1 VRFLREELHT
11 LTGVYALDALDG
23 AERDRFEHHLHR
35 CPQCDNEV
43 RGMRETA
50 GRLGMAV
57 AAVPPAH
64 LRERVLAAVA
74 NTRQLPPETQQLPA
88 RGSVLSRWSRRSLRS
103 RESGRAGKPFRSR
116 PQPQRTGGYGRARDG
131 WFPRPTALL
140 AAAAAAV
147 AIVLGVTQVVTQHE
161 LGHARAQTQA
171 VESVLSA
178 PDAQLVMRRTSAGGW
193 ATVVVSPSQHALVLT
208 TSGLPA
214 LPAAKVYEV
223 WYMKPGDDRPAG
235 LLSASA
241 AGRTSPLLAD
251 RLAAGDQIGVTVEP
265 AGGTSRPTTA
275 PILLMSLP
283 A

>member
-1 VRFLREELHT
+1 VRFLREELHA
-11 LTGVYALDALDG
+11 LTGAYALDALDS
-23 AERDRFEHHLHR
+23 AERDRFARHLHR
-35 CPQCDNEV
+35 CPACGNEV

-50 GRLGMAV
+50 ARLGMAV

-64 LRERVLAAVA
+64 LRERVLAAA
-74 NTRQLPPETQQLPA
+74 ASTRQLPPEAQPRPA
-88 RGSVLSRWSRRSLRS
+88 RGTFRAGWPVWARPSARVRPSRSSRPGGRDGRD
-103 RESGRAGKPFRSR
+103 RES
-116 PQPQRTGGYGRARDG
+116 
-131 WFPRPTALL
+131 WFPRPAALL

-147 AIVLGVTQVVTQHE
+147 AIVLGVTQVVTQRE
-161 LGHARAQTQA
+161 LGHAQAQTQA

-178 PDAQLVMRRTSAGGW
+178 PDARLVTRTISAGGW
-193 ATVVVSPSQHALVLT
+193 ATVVVSQSRHALVLT

-235 LLSASA
+235 LLSAPA
-241 AGRTSPLLAD
+241 AGRTAPLLAD
-251 RLAAGDQIGVTVEP
+251 RLGAGDQIGVTVEP

>member
-23 AERDRFEHHLHR
+23 AERDRFARHLDR
-35 CPQCDNEV
+35 CPACDNEV
-43 RGMRETA
+43 RGMRDTA
-50 GRLGMAV
+50 ARLGMAV
-57 AAVPPAH
+57 AAVPPAY

-74 NTRQLPPETQQLPA
+74 RTRQLPPETEPVPA
-88 RGSVLSRWSRRSLRS
+88 RGAFRARWPAWSRPSSPS
-103 RESGRAGKPFRSR
+103 RPAGRSGRARES
-116 PQPQRTGGYGRARDG
+116 
-131 WFPRPTALL
+131 WFPRPAALL

-147 AIVLGVTQVVTQHE
+147 AIVLGVTQVVTQRE
-161 LGHARAQTQA
+161 LGHAQAQTQA

-178 PDAQLVMRRTSAGGW
+178 PDAQLVMRRTSAGGF
-193 ATVVVSPSQHALVLT
+193 ATVVVSPSRHALVLT
-208 TSGLPA
+208 TSGLPV

-241 AGRTSPLLAD
+241 AGRTAPLLAD

>member
-11 LTGVYALDALDG
+11 LTGAYALDALDG
-23 AERDRFEHHLHR
+23 AERDRFIRHLHR
-35 CPQCDNEV
+35 CQVCDNEV
-43 RGMRETA
+43 RGMRDTA
-50 GRLGMAV
+50 ARLGMAV
-57 AAVPPAH
+57 AAVPPAY
-64 LRERVLAAVA
+64 LRERVLAAA
-74 NTRQLPPETQQLPA
+74 ASTRQLPPETQPLPA
-88 RGSVLSRWSRRSLRS
+88 RGALLARWPIWSRPARPAGRSGPA
-103 RESGRAGKPFRSR
+103 RES
-116 PQPQRTGGYGRARDG
+116 
-131 WFPRPTALL
+131 WLPRPAALL

-147 AIVLGVTQVVTQHE
+147 AIVLGVTQVVTQRE
-161 LGHARAQTQA
+161 LGHAQAQTQA

-214 LPAAKVYEV
+214 LSAAKVYEV

-235 LLSASA
+235 LLSTSA
-241 AGRTSPLLAD
+241 PGRTTPLLAD
-251 RLAAGDQIGVTVEP
+251 HLVAGDQIGVTVEP

>member
-11 LTGVYALDALDG
+11 LTGIYALDALDG

-35 CPQCDNEV
+35 CPQCDKEV

-50 GRLGMAV
+50 ARLGMAV
-57 AAVPPAH
+57 AAVPPAY

-74 NTRQLPPETQQLPA
+74 STRQLPPETEQRPA
-88 RGSVLSRWSRRSLRS
+88 RGALQAGWPVWSRPP
-103 RESGRAGKPFRSR
+103 ARSR
-116 PQPQRTGGYGRARDG
+116 PSSQSRPAGRYGRARES
-131 WFPRPTALL
+131 WLARPAALL

-147 AIVLGVTQVVTQHE
+147 AIVLGVTQVVTQRE
-161 LGHARAQTQA
+161 LGHAQAQTQA

-178 PDAQLVMRRTSAGGW
+178 PDAQLVTRRTSDGGW
-193 ATVVVSPSQHALVLT
+193 ATVVVSQSRHALVLT
-208 TSGLPA
+208 TSDLPA

-241 AGRTSPLLAD
+241 AGRTAPLLAD
-251 RLAAGDQIGVTVEP
+251 RLVAGDQIGVTVEP
-265 AGGTSRPTTA
+265 AGGTSRPTTT

>member
-74 NTRQLPPETQQLPA
+74 STRQLPPETQQLPA
-88 RGSVLSRWSRRSLRS
+88 RGALRARWPVWSRPSDRS
-103 RESGRAGKPFRSR
+103 RQSQSAGR
-116 PQPQRTGGYGRARDG
+116 YGRARES
-131 WFPRPTALL
+131 WLPRPAALL

-147 AIVLGVTQVVTQHE
+147 AIVLGVTQVVTQRD
-161 LGHARAQTQA
+161 LGHAQAQTQA

-178 PDAQLVMRRTSAGGW
+178 PDAQLVTRTTSDGGW
-193 ATVVVSPSQHALVLT
+193 ATVVVSQSRHALVLT

-235 LLSASA
+235 LLSAPA
-241 AGRTSPLLAD
+241 AGRTAPLLAD
-251 RLAAGDQIGVTVEP
+251 RLVAGDQIGVTVEP

>member
-23 AERDRFEHHLHR
+23 AERDRFTRHLDR
-35 CPQCDNEV
+35 CPACDHEV
-43 RGMRETA
+43 RGMRDTA
-50 GRLGMAV
+50 ARLGMAV
-57 AAVPPAH
+57 AAVPPAY
-64 LRERVLAAVA
+64 LRERVLAAA
-74 NTRQLPPETQQLPA
+74 ARTRQLPPETEPAPA
-88 RGSVLSRWSRRSLRS
+88 RG
-103 RESGRAGKPFRSR
+103 AFR
-116 PQPQRTGGYGRARDG
+116 
-131 WFPRPTALL
+131 FPRPAALL

-147 AIVLGVTQVVTQHE
+147 AIVLGVTQVVTQRE

-178 PDAQLVMRRTSAGGW
+178 PDAQLVMRRTSAGGL
-193 ATVVVSPSQHALVLT
+193 ATVVVSPSRHALVLT
-208 TSGLPA
+208 TSGLPV

-241 AGRTSPLLAD
+241 AGRTAPLLAD